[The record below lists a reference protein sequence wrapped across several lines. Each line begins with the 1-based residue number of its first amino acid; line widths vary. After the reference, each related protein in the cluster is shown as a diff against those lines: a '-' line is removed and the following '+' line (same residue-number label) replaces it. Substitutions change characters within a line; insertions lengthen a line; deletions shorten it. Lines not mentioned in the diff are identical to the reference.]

1 MVHDR
6 QNNVGAQYSY
16 DSFGRITEKKL
27 ISNNYNR
34 YNFMGKQSYSYLENE
49 NGKTAVLSG
58 YDFQPYRSGGYTLS
72 DDHSTSTFTMDNAGN
87 ITQVNRSCFR
97 LSDQSSYTY
106 DGQNQLLT
114 AVFTETTASPTV
126 FSESY
131 TYKSDTTEGCQGNL
145 ASRTVNGETYSYTY
159 DSDWSDLLLS
169 VKDASNQAV
178 RSYTYDAVGNPL
190 SDGVYNYVWSGGRL
204 KEVRGATD
212 NELIASYTYDANG
225 LRSSKTIPGKRYEY
239 YYSDGLLRM
248 QKITTPENTYGA
260 TYLFYS
266 YGESGLEWI
275 EYYKEYDGN
284 VEDNT
289 LYWVEHNPQGMILT
303 LYEYDLY
310 GNYQEKNYTMRYTA
324 FGESRGIVDGY
335 GAEITQSSSAYQKLE
350 ELFSVRYK
358 DYYY

>member
-1 MVHDR
+1 M
-6 QNNVGAQYSY
+6 
-16 DSFGRITEKKL
+16 
-27 ISNNYNR
+27 
-34 YNFMGKQSYSYLENE
+34 
-49 NGKTAVLSG
+49 
-58 YDFQPYRSGGYTLS
+58 
-72 DDHSTSTFTMDNAGN
+72 
-87 ITQVNRSCFR
+87 
-97 LSDQSSYTY
+97 
-106 DGQNQLLT
+106 
-114 AVFTETTASPTV
+114 
-126 FSESY
+126 
-131 TYKSDTTEGCQGNL
+131 
-145 ASRTVNGETYSYTY
+145 
-159 DSDWSDLLLS
+159 LS

-225 LRSSKTIPGKRYEY
+225 LRSSKTVGNKRCEY
-239 YYSDGLLRM
+239 YYSDGLLRL
-248 QKITTPENTYGA
+248 QKISNPEIAYAA

-310 GNYQEKNYTMRYTA
+310 GNYHR
-324 FGESRGIVDGY
+324 FRY
-335 GAEITQSSSAYQKLE
+335 GAYWYDAEYN
-350 ELFSVRYK
+350 YK
-358 DYYY
+358 FHSPDGHCEVVVCIPDIGDPYFVTDPINCGSYNFGTNWAEHILYDWLPYVIWGNTPTDRETTSLWNRL